1 MKTLLIS
8 LKTRHCENVFAGK
21 KTMELRKRAPRCY
34 GTVNGKFFPE
44 FTHIMIY
51 QTIKHEIVGIVEAG
65 EIITRFTNEWTEDEI
80 KSLCIS
86 KDEIISYTGD
96 CKGVGIKIF
105 NPRLFNTPIPIRI
118 MIDDF
123 GIRPPQQFRYL
134 DPDLA
139 RKLID
144 YGQQETRECNFSA
157 AN

>member
-8 LKTRHCENVFAGK
+8 LKPRHCENVFAGNK
-21 KTMELRKRAPRCY
+21 KMELRKRAPRCY

-65 EIITRFTNEWTEDEI
+65 EIITRFKDEWTEDEI

-86 KDEIISYTGD
+86 KNEIISYTGD
-96 CKGVGIKIF
+96 SKGVGIKIF
-105 NPRLFNTPIPIRI
+105 NPKLFNTPIPIRI